1 MMKARAE
8 LQPIGEIHVQL
19 GERIKVGSGPKG
31 TRWIFDVIS
40 VEIIGKRI
48 NANLAIGDAADWLTL
63 SNDGSVGSVDVRFTL
78 KTHDDAYIYVE
89 YAGRADMGT
98 GMIAVAPTFQTGD
111 PRYAWLN
118 KIQAVGA
125 GILRPSGQ
133 LVYSLYEVVISCA
146 SPPDPASEQ

>member
-48 NANLAIGDAADWLTL
+48 NANLAIGDAADHPRFIATVR
-63 SNDGSVGSVDVRFTL
+63 GVGYKF
-78 KTHDDAYIYVE
+78 I
-89 YAGRADMGT
+89 GT
-98 GMIAVAPTFQTGD
+98 G
-111 PRYAWLN
+111 
-118 KIQAVGA
+118 
-125 GILRPSGQ
+125 S
-133 LVYSLYEVVISCA
+133 
-146 SPPDPASEQ
+146 